1 MNAAGGG
8 TGNGPWWVRASA
20 VLGASGVGRAC
31 GLSPQLAADVA
42 MLGTGGEGRRVPL
55 RVVVARTGEGPGP
68 VPLLTGLRIADP
80 PFVTDLLPVAVVHG
94 GVDRPELRLSPCQAA
109 ALDRL
114 ARLLT
119 DRRQAQLPQEVLS
132 AAPRTAAWLR
142 VRAPEVA
149 RGSFFSTG
157 CAGTDEVARTL
168 RRCQDLT
175 AAAPASSALDAA
187 VASVLSAPAV
197 IRAHFRAS
205 PLPWA
210 APTSGASNV
219 KRPPLR
225 ESAAD
230 AVARAPA
237 DRDHLY
243 PEVVDLPVVPPDRT
257 GTESGRAL
265 RREALEL
272 LHAAHLVLAVVPA
285 AELGGD
291 VAPSP
296 AIAALGGLLER
307 VRGATHPPAVV
318 LVATVAAP
326 LGATAMADLGSW
338 LRSHGRRTVG
348 PAADGVPV
356 FPLALSQAGR
366 AVWLLD
372 SAARRPEYAV
382 RQAEADCAASGL
394 AALCDLV
401 LRPLIDQAPMK
412 VPELTVQ
419 RLRAACRDTR
429 LAGHDLMARHEWA
442 AATTPRSATGE
453 PPRDTEVPSHHELF
467 GEGDARRLWD
477 RLEALTASALAE
489 RAVRQLATKGVQP
502 RGH

>member
-1 MNAAGGG
+1 MTAMNPADAAP
-8 TGNGPWWVRASA
+8 NAPWWIRATA
-20 VLGASGVGRAC
+20 VLAASGVGRGA

-42 MLGTGGEGRRVPL
+42 MLGTGPGEGRRVPL

-80 PFVTDLLPVAVVHG
+80 PFVTDLLPVAVVHT
-94 GVDRPELRLSPCQAA
+94 GVARPELRLSPGQAA

-119 DRRQAQLPQEVLS
+119 DRRQAQLAQEVLS

-142 VRAPEVA
+142 VRAPEVL

-175 AAAPASSALDAA
+175 AAAPASSALDAT

-210 APTSGASNV
+210 APTSGASDPQ
-219 KRPPLR
+219 RPHLR
-225 ESAAD
+225 GSAAD
-230 AVARAPA
+230 GVAPAPA

-265 RREALEL
+265 RREALEI

-307 VRGATHPPAVV
+307 VRGHRIRPPWHSSRRWPNRSGRPPWPIWGAGCAAVDGAPSERPQTGS
-318 LVATVAAP
+318 LSSPWPCHRRAARCGCSTV
-326 LGATAMADLGSW
+326 
-338 LRSHGRRTVG
+338 RHGGPNTPCARRKRTV
-348 PAADGVPV
+348 
-356 FPLALSQAGR
+356 
-366 AVWLLD
+366 
-372 SAARRPEYAV
+372 RPPGW
-382 RQAEADCAASGL
+382 QHC
-394 AALCDLV
+394 
-401 LRPLIDQAPMK
+401 
-412 VPELTVQ
+412 
-419 RLRAACRDTR
+419 
-429 LAGHDLMARHEWA
+429 
-442 AATTPRSATGE
+442 ATTY
-453 PPRDTEVPSHHELF
+453 F
-467 GEGDARRLWD
+467 
-477 RLEALTASALAE
+477 
-489 RAVRQLATKGVQP
+489 VR
-502 RGH
+502 